1 MMVQRP
7 RGTRDFT
14 PIEMKRRLA
23 LENLLEKC
31 SRSFGYSR
39 VQTPIFE
46 SLDLFTAKSGPGV
59 VDQLYAF
66 KDKSDRDLTLR
77 PELTA
82 PVMRMV
88 ADEMRVVTKPLRLSY
103 FGQCF
108 RYEESKK
115 GRYREFFQYG
125 AESIGI
131 KGPLAEAE
139 IVALALEMLHAT
151 GLENWEL
158 RIGHVGILHE
168 ILTGLGLSDEGEPE
182 SEVQSAMRLLDK
194 GDWQGLEKM
203 IPAENIPPLQ
213 ELADLD
219 GGSEILS
226 AAEKILST
234 LGIEGNSLE
243 ELREMLAALND
254 LATAPPSLKVDLTV
268 ARGLD
273 YYTGMVFE
281 IQVDSLGG
289 EGQILGGGSY
299 RLLHLF
305 GLADLDPCCGFG
317 LGFDR
322 VLLALEAQAAAKGSE
337 EIVPGENSSNPLA
350 VIPFKIPASEVLS
363 LVKSLRVNGQE
374 VVVELKSRGLGKS
387 LSWADAV
394 GASHALIIGPKDLES
409 GTCNVK
415 NLQTGQQVEC
425 NLDAEAI
432 LASL

>member
-1 MMVQRP
+1 M
-7 RGTRDFT
+7 
-14 PIEMKRRLA
+14 
-23 LENLLEKC
+23 
-31 SRSFGYSR
+31 
-39 VQTPIFE
+39 
-46 SLDLFTAKSGPGV
+46 
-59 VDQLYAF
+59 
-66 KDKSDRDLTLR
+66 
-77 PELTA
+77 
-82 PVMRMV
+82 
-88 ADEMRVVTKPLRLSY
+88 
-103 FGQCF
+103 
-108 RYEESKK
+108 
-115 GRYREFFQYG
+115 
-125 AESIGI
+125 
-131 KGPLAEAE
+131 
-139 IVALALEMLHAT
+139 
-151 GLENWEL
+151 
-158 RIGHVGILHE
+158 
-168 ILTGLGLSDEGEPE
+168 
-182 SEVQSAMRLLDK
+182 
-194 GDWQGLEKM
+194 
-203 IPAENIPPLQ
+203 
-213 ELADLD
+213 ADLD

-226 AAEKILST
+226 AAEKILLT

-415 NLQTGQQVEC
+415 NLQSGQQVEC